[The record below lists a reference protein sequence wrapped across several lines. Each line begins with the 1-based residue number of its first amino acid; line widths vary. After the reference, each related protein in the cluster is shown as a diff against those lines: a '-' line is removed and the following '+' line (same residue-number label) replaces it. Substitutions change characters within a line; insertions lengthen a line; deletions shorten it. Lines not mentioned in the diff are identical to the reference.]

1 MSNENNRLI
10 VKSNKLIE
18 ASYRLTLN
26 EQRVLLA
33 GISQIDSRNSL
44 EENMT
49 FEVHAQDIQDLVG
62 LEDNKNIYRALKAAS
77 EKLYERTVVI
87 DDPDPSNP
95 AITKR
100 KTRWISS
107 IDYIPGEGRLVMIFS
122 AGIIPYLS
130 SLTSSFT
137 KYKLTHIAR
146 FESVYSIRMYEMF
159 SQWSGVG
166 RFEITLDEFRE
177 RLQVQNLYK
186 RVTDLKKR
194 VIDPGVKEI
203 NLHSNL
209 DAKYGLRKTG
219 KVITHIQFE
228 FKAKPGAITDKMIRD
243 AARPGESS
251 EQVAAR
257 LKMEQKSAIEK
268 QSLHQPQER
277 EASSSPV
284 SVDEYRKQA
293 LAITGNKRKIQTSQ

>member
-77 EKLYERTVVI
+77 EKLYERTVLI

-122 AGIIPYLS
+122 AGI
-130 SLTSSFT
+130 
-137 KYKLTHIAR
+137 
-146 FESVYSIRMYEMF
+146 
-159 SQWSGVG
+159 
-166 RFEITLDEFRE
+166 
-177 RLQVQNLYK
+177 
-186 RVTDLKKR
+186 
-194 VIDPGVKEI
+194 
-203 NLHSNL
+203 
-209 DAKYGLRKTG
+209 
-219 KVITHIQFE
+219 
-228 FKAKPGAITDKMIRD
+228 
-243 AARPGESS
+243 
-251 EQVAAR
+251 
-257 LKMEQKSAIEK
+257 
-268 QSLHQPQER
+268 
-277 EASSSPV
+277 
-284 SVDEYRKQA
+284 
-293 LAITGNKRKIQTSQ
+293 